1 MEKFIKRNEKETLK
15 LLKRIFGIKSIAK
28 AIEEEEKIKNELERK
43 FKMEIELINWNTIKE
58 NYVSSNGYTYARY
71 LTLRTIINQYL
82 ENKKLYPYYN
92 DLKEIENG
100 Q

>member
-15 LLKRIFGIKSIAK
+15 LLKRIFGIKSITK

-43 FKMEIELINWNTIKE
+43 FKMEIDLISWNTVKE

>member
-1 MEKFIKRNEKETLK
+1 MEKFIKRNEKETIK
-15 LLKRIFGIKSIAK
+15 LLKRIFGIKSISK

-43 FKMEIELINWNTIKE
+43 FKMEIDLINWNTVKK

>member
-43 FKMEIELINWNTIKE
+43 FKMEIELINWNTVKE

>member
-43 FKMEIELINWNTIKE
+43 FKMEIDLISWNTVKE

-92 DLKEIENG
+92 DLKEIKNG
-100 Q
+100 H

>member
-28 AIEEEEKIKNELERK
+28 AIGEEEKIKNELERK
-43 FKMEIELINWNTIKE
+43 FKMEIELINWNTVKE